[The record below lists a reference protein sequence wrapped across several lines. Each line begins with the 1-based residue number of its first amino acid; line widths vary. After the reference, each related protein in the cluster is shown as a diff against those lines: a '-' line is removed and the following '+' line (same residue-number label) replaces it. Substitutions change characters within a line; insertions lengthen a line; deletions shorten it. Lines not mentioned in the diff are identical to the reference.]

1 MLWHKRFLLLLIT
14 LGLLVAGLAQAA
26 KISDVRGTL
35 HNLSSS
41 TTYVR
46 NGVTENVPARNIKA
60 SSETEVCIF
69 CHTPHSNQSNTTAL
83 WNRDMSGTTY
93 SSTNTYNSSSMD
105 ATAAELQAGPGGS
118 SKLCL
123 SCHDGTMAIDK
134 VSINIDVAGTVSSNN
149 NTIAMVNGS
158 GAALTSPVYM
168 PTGAGKDSG
177 FTRNLGTNLSND
189 HPISFTYSA
198 ALVSQ
203 DGELNTPAATN
214 TVGGI
219 VMNRMGGKE
228 RPVLPL
234 ENGKVQCATC
244 HDPHLRDTN
253 DANAKFLRQNRYQTG
268 TPSATGY
275 QKDVDIICLACH
287 NKDQNQ
293 KGSWAFSAHAHDQV
307 ATPTYVSTL
316 PVGVTGT
323 ADMSKFAG
331 KKVWEVACL
340 NCHDTHTVQGS
351 RRLLREGTVTSLTAN
366 NIYQEGV
373 SAGSTSANDYSK
385 SGIENTCFQ
394 CHDGSG
400 RVINAVGNASGVPN
414 IKAEFLLGKSM
425 PVSKT
430 GEDAL
435 HEINSKVLE
444 DSLVTT
450 LDCTG
455 TALPANRKCGADFIE
470 SRANLFTRHAECT
483 DCHNPH
489 RVIKSQT
496 GLPGQLTAANTKAKA
511 GTHRHED
518 ATGYTHTNIISGV
531 LRGSWGVEPDY
542 QSNPSFQY
550 TPTKFV
556 VKRGD
561 PGDSSNTAVGADH
574 VTREYQICLKCHSN
588 YGYADDETYPNG
600 LSRPSLGGTGT
611 AANANGHT
619 NFSRYTNQAKEFQAP
634 STHAIAIGSQN
645 LGYNGGA
652 GTSAAVT
659 ATNNNNHRSWHPV
672 MAATG
677 RTGRPANGFRT
688 PWSNALG
695 TQTMYCSDC
704 HGSATNT
711 ADASGSAMPL
721 GNTNT
726 DENGSPWG
734 PHGSSI
740 NFLLKGD
747 YSTSTGEG
755 QEITGLCFKC
765 HKYSNYATAAAR
777 GSNGATGFYTNDSE
791 GDGHALHSN
800 RISGKPIRCNW
811 CHIAVPHGW
820 KNRGLLV
827 NLNDVGPEGGK
838 NPAGSV
844 TYTNNTGYTD
854 GPYYRKAF
862 LRIRSFPSG
871 TTWSVGNCMNGT
883 KDSMSN
889 ACGSPT

>member
-1 MLWHKRFLLLLIT
+1 MSWRKHFLLLLIP
-14 LGLLVAGLAQAA
+14 LGLLVAGWVQAA

-46 NGVTENVPARNIKA
+46 NGVTQNVPARNIKA
-60 SSETEVCIF
+60 DTETEICIF
-69 CHTPHSNQSNTTAL
+69 CHTPHGNQSAATPL
-83 WNRDMSGTTY
+83 WNRDISGATY
-93 SSTNTYNSSSMD
+93 SANNTYNSSSID
-105 ATAAELQAGPGGS
+105 ADSSELSAGPGGS

-134 VSINIDVAGTVSSNN
+134 VSVNIDVANKVSSNN
-149 NTIAMVNGS
+149 TTIAMVNGS
-158 GAALTSPVYM
+158 GTALTSPVNM
-168 PTGAGKDSG
+168 PTGAGRDSG

-189 HPISFTYSA
+189 HPISFTYSST
-198 ALVSQ
+198 LISR
-203 DGELNTPAATN
+203 DGELNTPAATD
-214 TVGGI
+214 TAGGI
-219 VMNRMGGKE
+219 VMNRAGGKV

-244 HDPHLRDTN
+244 HDPHLRDDS

-268 TPSATGY
+268 APSAAGY
-275 QKDVDIICLACH
+275 QKDTDIICLACH

-293 KGSWAFSAHAHDQV
+293 KGSWAFSAHAHNQV
-307 ATPTYVSTL
+307 ATYAYQSTL
-316 PVGVTGT
+316 PNGVVGTN
-323 ADMSKFAG
+323 DIRKFAG

-351 RRLLREGTVTSLTAN
+351 RRLLREGTITALGAN
-366 NIYQEGV
+366 DIYQTGI

-385 SGIENTCFQ
+385 SGIENTCYQ
-394 CHDGSG
+394 CHDGSA
-400 RVINAVGNASGVPN
+400 RVINATGNASGVPN
-414 IKAEFLLGKSM
+414 IQAEFDRGIKM
-425 PVSKT
+425 PVTKA

-435 HEINSKVLE
+435 HDINSKVVE
-444 DSLVTT
+444 DVLVTT
-450 LDCTG
+450 LDCATG
-455 TALPANRKCGADFIE
+455 TAPENKKCGADFIE

-489 RVIKSQT
+489 RVIKSQS
-496 GLPGQLTAANTKAKA
+496 GLPGPLSAANTKAKA
-511 GTHRHED
+511 GTHQHED

-531 LRGSWGVEPDY
+531 LRGAWGVEPDY
-542 QSNPSFQY
+542 QNNPSFQY
-550 TPTKFV
+550 KPTKFV

-561 PGDSSNTAVGADH
+561 PGDSSDTAVTAGH
-574 VTREYQICLKCHSN
+574 VTREYQICFKCHSN
-588 YGYADDETYPNG
+588 YGYGDDNTYPNDPK
-600 LSRPSLGGTGT
+600 RPALGGTGT
-611 AANANGHT
+611 AANANGHA
-619 NFSRYTNQAKEFQAP
+619 NFSTYTNQAKEFQAP
-634 STHAIAIGSQN
+634 SNHAIQIGSQS

-677 RTGRPANGFRT
+677 RTSRPANGFRT

-695 TQTMYCSDC
+695 SQTMYCSDC

-711 ADASGSAMPL
+711 PTASGSAMPF

-726 DENGSPWG
+726 DENGNPWG

-755 QEITGLCFKC
+755 QETTGLCFKC
-765 HKYSNYATAAAR
+765 HKYSNYATDTSVGGN
-777 GSNGATGFYTNDSE
+777 GSTGFNTNDSD
-791 GDGHALHSN
+791 GDGHALHSK

-811 CHIAVPHGW
+811 CHVAVPHGW

-827 NLNDVGPEGGK
+827 NLNDVGLEDGK
-838 NPAGSV
+838 TPAGSV
-844 TYTNNTGYTD
+844 AYPNNTGYTD

-862 LRIRSFPSG
+862 LRIKSFPSG
-871 TTWSVGNCMNGT
+871 SNWTVGNCMGGT
-883 KDSMSN
+883 KDSMST